1 AWLER
6 YCQADQTLRGEA
18 DSLLNSEIAAQH
30 FLEHSIAPY
39 AGTLLEDE
47 FTSAAPV
54 TVGPYRICREIGRG
68 GMGVVYVAEREDQ
81 FRQRVAIKVL
91 KRGLDTEDILRRFR
105 NERQIL
111 ASLDH
116 PNI

>member
-1 AWLER
+1 MESRWEEIEEAVSLAIEIPLNERAAWLER
-6 YCQADQTLRGEA
+6 YCQGDQTLRAEV

-68 GMGVVYVAEREDQ
+68 GMGVV
-81 FRQRVAIKVL
+81 
-91 KRGLDTEDILRRFR
+91 
-105 NERQIL
+105 
-111 ASLDH
+111 
-116 PNI
+116 